1 MSQMSQMSHTTD
13 SNGYAPIVG
22 LVGCVAF
29 RCAIFA
35 KVHSWHDAMCDAT
48 SEYRPGNGYAPIVG
62 LVGCVAFRGAIFA
75 KVHSWHDAMCDATS
89 EYRPGQY
96 TRVFIT
102 AKVAL
107 SPWRPRWSTR
117 EY

>member
-48 SEYRPGNGYAPIVG
+48 SEYRPG
-62 LVGCVAFRGAIFA
+62 
-75 KVHSWHDAMCDATS
+75 
-89 EYRPGQY
+89 QY